1 MLTTKSDCYSLN
13 TDKAVSTITN
23 AIDNTTSL
31 IDLITVNFEKQLK
44 QKETEVPKF
53 VAHISE
59 GVSINPIAKLSGNF
73 FINKGNKT
81 EIVYIKKVLYNNP
94 VTVVWWS
101 DDTITRNKCP
111 ENATYNPDSGLL
123 FCIAKKLFGNDNIAQ
138 IFNEWSLPENEEAK
152 NNYVT
157 LKDVRKN
164 KKELERD

>member
-1 MLTTKSDCYSLN
+1 MLTTNTDYCSLN
-13 TDKAVSTITN
+13 TDKAVSSTT
-23 AIDNTTSL
+23 IDNTISPLDFLT
-31 IDLITVNFEKQLK
+31 INFDRQIE
-44 QKETEVPKF
+44 QKKKEVPKF
-53 VAHISE
+53 VAHIAD
-59 GVSINPIAKLSGNF
+59 GVSINPMAKLSGNF

-81 EIVYIKKVLYNNP
+81 EMVYIKKVLYNNP

-111 ENATYNPDSGLL
+111 ENATYNPDSGLM
-123 FCIAKKLFGNDNIAQ
+123 FCIAKKLFGNENIAQ

-157 LKDVRKN
+157 LKDVRKH

>member
-1 MLTTKSDCYSLN
+1 MITTKPDCCSLN
-13 TDKAVSTITN
+13 TDKVITATN

-31 IDLITVNFEKQLK
+31 LDLVTVNFEKQLK
-44 QKETEVPKF
+44 QKEKEVPKF
-53 VAHISE
+53 VAHIAD
-59 GVSINPIAKLSGNF
+59 GVSINPMAKLSGNF
-73 FINKGNKT
+73 FINKENKT

-111 ENATYNPDSGLL
+111 ENATYNPDSGLM
-123 FCIAKKLFGNDNIAQ
+123 FCIAKKLFGNENIAQ
-138 IFNEWSLPENEEAK
+138 IFNEWSLPENEEAN

-157 LKDVRKN
+157 LKDVRKH